1 MSLSEEYIVDNPSP
15 DNPLLM
21 KDGEE
26 YTGEKEF
33 DEDEEKEKDRV
44 IWKGENVE

>member
-1 MSLSEEYIVDNPSP
+1 MSLSEEYIVDDPSP

-26 YTGEKEF
+26 YTGE
-33 DEDEEKEKDRV
+33 EDQDNEEDGEDRI
-44 IWKGENVE
+44 IWKGKNVD

>member
-1 MSLSEEYIVDNPSP
+1 MSLSEEYIVDDPSP

-26 YTGEKEF
+26 YTGE
-33 DEDEEKEKDRV
+33 EDQDNEEDVEDRI
-44 IWKGENVE
+44 IWKGKNVD